1 MAKSRRNNAS
11 RRNKTRRKLNPFLKK
26 FRKEKSRKMWNIM
39 KGGTGDDAKS
49 SSTET
54 DDLKREMAKIVPP
67 PKRKD
72 KTRSKI
78 RPRDMTP
85 EELESNPW
93 ADR

>member
-49 SSTET
+49 SSKEI
-54 DDLKREMAKIVPP
+54 DVLKREMEKFVPP
-67 PKRKD
+67 PKRNEKPR
-72 KTRSKI
+72 RSKI
-78 RPRDMTP
+78 KPLVMTP
-85 EELESNPW
+85 EKQESNPW
-93 ADR
+93 AY